1 MMVPTLLDMH
11 GLQAELE
18 RVEARAV
25 MINPHAF
32 VVINCWKRTPHW
44 SATAHYLD
52 LRAVGND
59 PHEALHALSLMIER
73 RLGADAALA
82 RTLGIEDAA

>member
-1 MMVPTLLDMH
+1 MVIPTLIDMH

-25 MINPHAF
+25 LLKPHAF
-32 VVINCWKRTPHW
+32 VGINCWKRTPHW
-44 SATAHYLD
+44 SAAAHYLD
-52 LRAVGND
+52 LRADGND
-59 PHEALHALSLMIER
+59 PHEALHTLSLMIER